1 MSNLSYKKVWL
12 EDINILRGWAIFLV
26 VVGHLPFLNK
36 VILYRFIRTLIYSFH
51 MPLFMMISGYLFGKF
66 SRERVI
72 GSFAG
77 YRNFLIKKAKR
88 FIPAYFLTM
97 LLLGST
103 KFIIGKLIPLK
114 HPFTSTSLFMMFV
127 NPLKGG
133 FVTHLWFLYTL
144 LIIFLIYPLFEKLL
158 WRFSEHIRTI
168 IYLGIYFLPLPYFFC
183 LNLVGKYLVYFYLGD
198 MIAQKR
204 WIKQWKSL
212 RKKSALVGIIALFL
226 ILNGW
231 INSKVAFEIHIKQ
244 CLFFITSI
252 LGSFGSYLWIL
263 ELMEKKS
270 FFTQFFNILGFYGFE
285 IYLFHTLGSES
296 FAYVV
301 KFLAPFKVFRYI
313 LIFIFSTM
321 FGILIPIG
329 IKKIL
334 KKIGI
339 FKNSF

>member
-1 MSNLSYKKVWL
+1 VWL

-26 VVGHLPFLNK
+26 VVGHLPFLNE
-36 VILYRFIRTLIYSFH
+36 VILYRIIRVLIYSFH
-51 MPLFMMISGYLFGKF
+51 MPLFMMISGYLFGRF
-66 SRERVI
+66 SKERVI
-72 GSFAG
+72 SSFAG
-77 YRNFLIKKAKR
+77 YKNFLIKKAKR

-103 KFIIGKLIPLK
+103 KFIIGKFTSLK
-114 HPFTSTSLFMMFV
+114 HPFTFTSLFMMFI

-144 LIIFLIYPLFEKLL
+144 LIIFLIYPLLEKLL
-158 WRFSEHIRTI
+158 WRIPEQIKTI
-168 IYLGIYFLPLPYFFC
+168 IYLGISFLPLSYFFC
-183 LNLVGKYLVYFYLGD
+183 LDLVGKYLVYFYLGD
-198 MIAQKR
+198 LISQKK
-204 WIKQWKSL
+204 WISQWKSL
-212 RKKSALVGIIALFL
+212 RMKDVLLGIIVLIL
-226 ILNGW
+226 ILNVW
-231 INSKVAFEIHIKQ
+231 INSKIVFGIYVKR
-244 CLFFITSI
+244 CLFFITSV

-263 ELMEKKS
+263 ELIRKKS
-270 FFTQFFNILGFYGFE
+270 FLAQFFNILGFYGFE

-301 KFLAPFKVFRYI
+301 KFLVPFKTFRYI

-329 IKKIL
+329 IKKVL

-339 FKNSF
+339 FKNPF